1 MNIENI
7 SINEKLTLKPLPK
20 PIFYCTVCKITFT
33 SYLRLNAE
41 FYKTCDNCRHKIR
54 VQDRKQRK
62 DYKQLISDFK
72 KKN

>member
-20 PIFYCTVCKITFT
+20 PILYCTVCKITFI
-33 SYLRLNAE
+33 SYLKLNAE

-54 VQDRKQRK
+54 VQGRKQKK
-62 DYKQLISDFK
+62 DYKQLISDLK
-72 KKN
+72 

>member
-20 PIFYCTVCKITFT
+20 PILYCTVCKITFI
-33 SYLRLNAE
+33 SYLKLNAE

-54 VQDRKQRK
+54 VQGRKQRK
-62 DYKQLISDFK
+62 HYKQLISDLK
-72 KKN
+72 